1 MCHYS
6 ASDTLCFFADISY
19 SMQGK
24 SAVMRLVNG
33 HSLHLMLVILIKERL
48 RVCGW

>member
-24 SAVMRLVNG
+24 SAVMQLV
-33 HSLHLMLVILIKERL
+33 HLMLVILIKERL